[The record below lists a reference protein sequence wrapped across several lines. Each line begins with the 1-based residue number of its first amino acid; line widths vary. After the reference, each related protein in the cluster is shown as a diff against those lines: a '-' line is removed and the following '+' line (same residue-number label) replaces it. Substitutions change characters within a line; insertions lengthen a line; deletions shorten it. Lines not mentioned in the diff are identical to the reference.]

1 MVNPQ
6 THFCFI
12 DISFVY
18 EIDRLR
24 LLDLDADSFHL
35 AGLALFNRQHVP
47 IRPFKR
53 ERPPL
58 RGRTETLVRLDG
70 IEPERRADVPRNQ
83 HPGGGFHHPV
93 ELILRQLRALVG
105 NAIDPKAAIE
115 QLDEKLFASHR
126 VVSEVML

>member
-1 MVNPQ
+1 M
-6 THFCFI
+6 
-12 DISFVY
+12 
-18 EIDRLR
+18 
-24 LLDLDADSFHL
+24 
-35 AGLALFNRQHVP
+35 
-47 IRPFKR
+47 RPFTR

-70 IEPERRADVPRNQ
+70 IEPERRADVPCYQ

-115 QLDEKLFASHR
+115 QLDEKLFASYR
-126 VVSEVML
+126 VVGEVML